1 MNGVCYRTISVEYL
15 ERSWRAVSYHC
26 ELKNLLLAHLYHN
39 MQPGSPT
46 CKPRSALSLLAVV
59 HGCGWK
65 SWNLGRERSQ
75 ALLLSSPN
83 SGSEVWAG
91 SEQVG
96 TMSGLE
102 GKREL
107 TDLKSWKALGS
118 FKVELLKGL
127 KDLTVWVMNGL
138 GFKAALGSDW

>member
-1 MNGVCYRTISVEYL
+1 
-15 ERSWRAVSYHC
+15 
-26 ELKNLLLAHLYHN
+26 
-39 MQPGSPT
+39 
-46 CKPRSALSLLAVV
+46 
-59 HGCGWK
+59 
-65 SWNLGRERSQ
+65 
-75 ALLLSSPN
+75 
-83 SGSEVWAG
+83 
-91 SEQVG
+91 
-96 TMSGLE
+96 MSGLE